1 MLAWCVLLP
10 CFVSL
15 HSKMGLRFLAV
26 ADSKLVILVRR
37 RSTRRMKRPS
47 LHSCPRKPPP
57 NDRLVISSS
66 RRSERRT
73 PLSQH
78 AFSVI
83 NINYARIRGRRG
95 AGLLHVSGECLPW
108 IQQEGDPAFF
118 MSRATR
124 VIDADYHSP
133 VGVVLFNH

>member
-1 MLAWCVLLP
+1 MV
-10 CFVSL
+10 
-15 HSKMGLRFLAV
+15 
-26 ADSKLVILVRR
+26 
-37 RSTRRMKRPS
+37 
-47 LHSCPRKPPP
+47 
-57 NDRLVISSS
+57 
-66 RRSERRT
+66 
-73 PLSQH
+73 
-78 AFSVI
+78 

-133 VGVVLFNH
+133 VGVVLFNHSEADFAVKPGDCVV

>member
-1 MLAWCVLLP
+1 
-10 CFVSL
+10 
-15 HSKMGLRFLAV
+15 
-26 ADSKLVILVRR
+26 RR
-37 RSTRRMKRPS
+37 TKRPS

-78 AFSVI
+78 AFSMV

-118 MSRATR
+118 MSRATSM
-124 VIDADYHSP
+124 VQPLVVTIDSCACAKKKENTLLD
-133 VGVVLFNH
+133 LKEDAN